1 MQQKSIGL
9 YVQESTLNTCKGSFA
24 KIIDELDKVVKA
36 KKYVVQ
42 GGKELAVKS
51 ARLDIVIPK
60 ELDISDL
67 KNHLMKHL
75 MEKNSNV
82 KLNIII
88 K

>member
-9 YVQESTLNTCKGSFA
+9 YVQESTLNTYKGSFA

-60 ELDISDL
+60 ELDISTL
-67 KNHLMKHL
+67 EKHL
-75 MEKNSNV
+75 SDHIRGNNLNV
-82 KLNIII
+82 TLNIVV